1 MISLLSG
8 CGKAWMSISERN
20 ASSSAPASGGNVV
33 LSDSISAPIPAG
45 IYSGVAVC
53 SVSSPTLIASNIK
66 DGVTILGILGAYTG
80 GAGGGSGI
88 SLASMISRDD
98 GATQI
103 SLTQEAVTDAGT
115 AYNYTGHRVVPE
127 ITKDEDGYPINAT
140 RDGIDPVKLA
150 ARTVDRST
158 WGASTCGDLPADDT
172 IAKKIAHCNSVF
184 GTNAT
189 WDGSTKG
196 ISGEGTWV
204 LVSRIGDKV
213 GELGREVWRDERT
226 KLLWSSLVSSAGLNW
241 CMASGNRQADDPSN
255 FCNDVTY
262 QAQLPD
268 DAISACAEG
277 AGLTNIHAQ
286 IDNSAKAGLSLTST
300 PSVAWRLPTA
310 NDYKLADLNGIRFVL
325 PDTGVYDVLANQL
338 AVKNFDWVA
347 TGLSYSNANYA
358 YRYSTSM
365 GWTDMNTRTALQSV
379 RCVGR

>member
-1 MISLLSG
+1 MG
-8 CGKAWMSISERN
+8 
-20 ASSSAPASGGNVV
+20 
-33 LSDSISAPIPAG
+33 
-45 IYSGVAVC
+45 
-53 SVSSPTLIASNIK
+53 T
-66 DGVTILGILGAYTG
+66 YTGG

-88 SLASMISRDD
+88 SLASMMSRDD

-115 AYNYTGHRVVPE
+115 AYSYAGYRAVPD
-127 ITKDEDGYPINAT
+127 ITKDDDGYPINAT
-140 RDGIDPVKLA
+140 RDDIDPIKLA

-158 WGASTCGDLPADDT
+158 WGATTCGDLPADDT
-172 IAKKIAHCNSVF
+172 IAKKITHCNSVF

-189 WDGSTKG
+189 WNGSTKG

-204 LVSRIGDKV
+204 LVSRVGDKA

-286 IDNSAKAGLSLTST
+286 IDNRAKAGLSLTST

-310 NDYKLADLNGIRFVL
+310 NDYKLADMNGIRFVL
-325 PDTGVYDVLANQL
+325 PDTGVHDVFKNQL
-338 AVKNFDWVA
+338 AAKNFDWVA
-347 TGLSYSNANYA
+347 TGVSYSNANYA

-365 GWTDMNTRTALQSV
+365 GWTDINSRTASQSV